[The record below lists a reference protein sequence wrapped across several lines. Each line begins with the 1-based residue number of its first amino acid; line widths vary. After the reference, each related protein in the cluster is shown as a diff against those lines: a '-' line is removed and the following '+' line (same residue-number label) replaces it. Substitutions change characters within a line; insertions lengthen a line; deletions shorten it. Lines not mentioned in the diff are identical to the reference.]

1 MTKHVVDRYGWQE
14 ACNGIK
20 CSECQFHDVEGRCKF
35 GLYISKQPVYEEEKP
50 KEADNTLGITL
61 RKYLHSLS
69 DTDLSLEEI
78 KVALLM
84 GICKQLDLLKKVDV
98 TKEDIERIRKLG
110 YIPTTIPENELGV
123 RFCCPHC
130 HKTAVYEF
138 STGKVTKE
146 SDER

>member
-1 MTKHVVDRYGWQE
+1 MAKYIIDGYGWQE

-20 CSECQFHDVEGRCKF
+20 CSECQFRDVEGRCKF

-98 TKEDIERIRKLG
+98 TPKENDGDIVTVPVKCMNCAHCRKPDL
-110 YIPTTIPENELGV
+110 ICTLFSRKISTEKDMWCSDFV
-123 RFCCPHC
+123 R
-130 HKTAVYEF
+130 
-138 STGKVTKE
+138 G
-146 SDER
+146 

>member
-1 MTKHVVDRYGWQE
+1 MTKRIVDGYGWQE

-20 CSECQFHDVEGRCKF
+20 CSECQFRDGHGDCKID
-35 GLYISKQPVYEEEKP
+35 LYIRSQPVYEEEKP

-84 GICKQLDLLKKVDV
+84 GICKQLDLLKK
-98 TKEDIERIRKLG
+98 ERDG
-110 YIPTTIPENELGV
+110 E
-123 RFCCPHC
+123 
-130 HKTAVYEF
+130 
-138 STGKVTKE
+138 
-146 SDER
+146 